1 MKEKR
6 QKCIDPKIGDT
17 IPKAI
22 VFPLAMGKQ
31 PELSPEMRQHLE
43 HCDCCREMLPV
54 WYRKGKGSQE
64 MAEAFHIVNLSE
76 MGDPGV
82 LRKKIK
88 SGTALF
94 KPNANGGAKGLFV
107 LVTPDHNIHDP
118 EEKSLAEFNQME

>member
-6 QKCIDPKIGDT
+6 PKCIDPSIGDT

-22 VFPLAMGKQ
+22 VFRLAMGKK
-31 PELSPEMRQHLE
+31 PELTAEMRQHLRI
-43 HCDCCREMLPV
+43 CDCCREMLPV
-54 WYRKGKGSQE
+54 WYRKGEGSRE
-64 MAEAFHIVNLSE
+64 MGEAFHIVNLSE
-76 MGDPGV
+76 MGDPTV

-94 KPNANGGAKGLFV
+94 KSHANESSKGLFV